1 MSMDTEDKRRSSF
14 GLGMISLTIY
24 QTPSSTIDKA
34 GRRHKGSFYRGVD
47 TLDVLP
53 KSFWREVS
61 ATERPTYQKQSSTST
76 DHVKVDNPSTTWVR
90 EERVVEEE

>member
-1 MSMDTEDKRRSSF
+1 MSMDTENKRRSSF

-47 TLDVLP
+47 TLEVLP

-61 ATERPTYQKQSSTST
+61 ATERPTYQKQSSTNIPGCT
-76 DHVKVDNPSTTWVR
+76 LDKKMPSNFQKPSNTF
-90 EERVVEEE
+90 